1 MATEYVMKKFKLYLL
16 ALGLTLCSPETVLA
30 CGPDSYIGTICTVA
44 STYCPRGTL
53 EADGR
58 VLSTTQN
65 QALFSLL
72 GFNYGG
78 DGRTNFALPDMRG
91 RSPVGIGTS
100 TQGQNIPLGGKRGQE
115 FVKLT
120 NAQLP
125 YHTHAF
131 RPTSGSIQSSL
142 SLSGSNTNL
151 TGTVGVV
158 ADTAN
163 TTSNLKPAANTAYQ
177 MAGTKANVVGGI
189 IGPYTTAPLDND
201 AAKNARI
208 TGVSI
213 DASKMTPNIN
223 NAPITIN
230 GVLTGGE
237 VNATGTFDASVQ
249 TIPPQ
254 LGVRYCVVVEGLY
267 PERP

>member
-1 MATEYVMKKFKLYLL
+1 MKKINSILL
-16 ALGLTLCSPETVLA
+16 ALGLTLGSFETVLA

-44 STYCPRGTL
+44 STFCPRGTL

-58 VLSTTQN
+58 ILSTTQN

-120 NAQLP
+120 SAQLP

-158 ADTAN
+158 TDTAN
-163 TTSNLKPAANTAYQ
+163 TANNFKPVANTAYQ
-177 MAGTKANVVGGI
+177 IAGIRGNPGNIV
-189 IGPYTTAPLDND
+189 GPYTTAPLDND

>member
-1 MATEYVMKKFKLYLL
+1 MKKNKLYLL
-16 ALGLTLCSPETVLA
+16 ALGLTLGSFETVLA
-30 CGPDSYIGTICTVA
+30 CGPESYIGTICTVA
-44 STYCPRGTL
+44 STYCPQGTL

-58 VLSTTQN
+58 VLPAAQN
-65 QALFSLL
+65 QALFSLI

-78 DGRTNFALPDMRG
+78 DNRTNFALPDMRG

-100 TQGQNIPLGGKRGQE
+100 TQGQTIPLGGKRGQE

-120 NAQLP
+120 EAQLP

-131 RPTSGSIQSSL
+131 KPTSGSVQSSL

-163 TTSNLKPAANTAYQ
+163 TTGNLKPAANTAYQ
-177 MAGTKANVVGGI
+177 MAGTRNSTGGI

-254 LGVRYCVVVEGLY
+254 LGVRYCIVVEGTY
-267 PERP
+267 PIHP

>member
-1 MATEYVMKKFKLYLL
+1 MVTEYMKKINSILL
-16 ALGLTLCSPETVLA
+16 ALGLTLGSFETVSA
-30 CGPDSYIGTICTVA
+30 CGPESYIGTICTVA
-44 STYCPRGTL
+44 LNFCPAGTL

-58 VLSTTQN
+58 LLSTNQN
-65 QALFSLL
+65 QALFSLI

-78 DGRTNFALPDMRG
+78 DNRANFALPDMRG

-100 TQGQNIPLGGKRGQE
+100 TQGQTIPLGGKRGQE

-120 NAQLP
+120 EVP
-125 YHTHAF
+125 VHTHNF
-131 RPTSGSIQSSL
+131 TPTSGSVKSSL

-158 ADTAN
+158 TDTAN
-163 TTSNLKPAANTAYQ
+163 TTGNLKPVANTAYQ
-177 MAGTKANVVGGI
+177 MAGTKANVAGGI
-189 IGPYTTAPLDND
+189 IGPYTTALLDND

-208 TGVSI
+208 TGVSV

-230 GVLTGGE
+230 GVLVGGE
-237 VNATGTFDASVQ
+237 VEAAGNPNASVQ
-249 TIPPQ
+249 TVPPQ
-254 LGVRYCVVVEGLY
+254 LGMRYCIVVEGTY
-267 PERP
+267 PPRP